1 MGVDE
6 RGALSSVRFSLG
18 RETTSAEIDTLLDV
32 LPGIVNEAAA
42 IAA

>member
-1 MGVDE
+1 MGLDE
-6 RGALSSVRFSLG
+6 RGALSSIRFSLG
-18 RETTSAEIDTLLDV
+18 RDNTAAEIDAVLDV